1 MKCPG
6 FYYVCLRLR
15 GMRSIRRV
23 SPRRPTEA
31 AKRSSRAA
39 TPPGPLKLKAFFFCS
54 IT

>member
-15 GMRSIRRV
+15 GMR